1 MSAMQ
6 MNADLTSKPEI
17 VLASVGTAVVAASAA
32 LMFALTL
39 TKTWAMVVAAD
50 VGEGDVIAASG

>member
-39 TKTWAMVVAAD
+39 TKTWAMVAAD
-50 VGEGDVIAASG
+50 VGEGDVLAASG